1 MVKKN
6 IMLLAVALSL
16 VCGCAGQ
23 DVLPPMPEDA
33 IAIDGDMVVGTVDQQ
48 TGDVPIQ
55 YTLFITNV
63 GNESLEKVI
72 LKDFISPHDVVMEQN
87 YFEIKNL
94 RAGETRKITFDVVVL
109 GWGLNQIQQTWEV
122 DFTIRL
128 EKGSAYTEQEVFYYG
143 IELYPGLLEP
153 TVIPMPEDVLTMN
166 ADMVVGTVDQQTG
179 DVPIQYT
186 LFITNV
192 GNESLEKVILK
203 DFISPHDVVMEQNYF
218 EIKNLRAGETRKI
231 TFDVVVLG
239 WGLNQI
245 RQTWEVDFTIRLE
258 QGNEYTEQDIFYY
271 AIELYVE

>member
-6 IMLLAVALSL
+6 IMLLAVALAL

-33 IAIDGDMVVGTVDQQ
+33 IAIDGDMIVGAVDQQ

-63 GNESLEKVI
+63 SDESLEKVI
-72 LKDFISPHDVVMEQN
+72 LKDFVPPTDVVMKQN
-87 YFEIKNL
+87 YFEIENVG
-94 RAGETRKITFDVVVL
+94 AGETRKITFEVVVL

-122 DFTIRL
+122 DFTTRL
-128 EKGSAYTEQEVFYYG
+128 EQGSAYTEEVFYYG

-153 TVIPMPEDVLTMN
+153 TVIPMPEDALTMN
-166 ADMVVGTVDQQTG
+166 ADMIIGTVDQQTG

-192 GNESLEKVILK
+192 SDESLEKVILK
-203 DFISPHDVVMEQNYF
+203 DFVPPTDVVMKQNYF
-218 EIKNLRAGETRKI
+218 EIENVGAGETRKI
-231 TFDVVVLG
+231 TFEVVVLG

-258 QGNEYTEQDIFYY
+258 QGSEYTEQDIFYY

>member
-6 IMLLAVALSL
+6 IMLLAVALAL

-33 IAIDGDMVVGTVDQQ
+33 LTIDGDMIVGTVDQQ

-63 GNESLEKVI
+63 SDESLEKVI
-72 LKDFISPHDVVMEQN
+72 LRDFIPPADVVMKQN
-87 YFEIKNL
+87 YFEIENVGT
-94 RAGETRKITFDVVVL
+94 GETRKITFEVVVL
-109 GWGLNQIQQTWEV
+109 EWGLNQIQQTWEV

-128 EKGSAYTEQEVFYYG
+128 EQGSAYTEQEVFYYG

-153 TVIPMPEDVLTMN
+153 TVIPMPEDALTMN
-166 ADMVVGTVDQQTG
+166 ADMIVGTVDQQTG

-192 GNESLEKVILK
+192 SDESLEKVILR
-203 DFISPHDVVMEQNYF
+203 DFIPPADVVMKQNYF
-218 EIKNLRAGETRKI
+218 EIENVGTGETRKI
-231 TFDVVVLG
+231 TFEVVVLE

-245 RQTWEVDFTIRLE
+245 QQTWEVDFTIRLE
-258 QGNEYTEQDIFYY
+258 QGSAYTEQDIFYY